1 MLKTHKRSVFVAITL
16 IFLAIGAFFMANVEL
31 PRWSY
36 VISSINVLLFAL
48 PAFYA
53 LRRWLGWSDGI
64 KLVLILG
71 VYALLIET
79 FAILTGFPYGH
90 FGYSEH
96 LGYKLFGYVPWTVAF
111 AWTPLMLC
119 AYVAARSLFASRVE
133 RIICSTFLLVIFDL
147 VLDPGAVLL
156 GFWQY
161 PQGGAYYGVPASNY
175 LGWMLSGALGSII
188 MEAVVS
194 YFRPLLP
201 PPVQIGS
208 SAFFIMFFWTAF
220 AVFGGLAVPA
230 IIGCGVAAAMYAWYC
245 RSYYKF
251 DEMVVLVDDQ
261 NNALATAKKS
271 ETHNANTKLHRAFSL
286 FLFNSKGEL
295 LLQQRAFTKKTWP
308 GVWSNSCCG
317 HVMIN
322 EKTEDAAARR
332 LRFELGISGVDL
344 KMVLPHFRYRAE
356 KDGVVENEI
365 CPVLIG
371 FTDQE
376 PEINPSEVAETKW
389 VLWSEFLRSSRNGES
404 ELSPWAIEE
413 AELLSESEVFRRA
426 FDRNIRTTATV

>member
-1 MLKTHKRSVFVAITL
+1 MLKKHRRSVFVAIAL
-16 IFLAIGAFFMANVEL
+16 IILAAGAFFMANVEL

-36 VISSINVLLFAL
+36 VISSINVLMFAL

-53 LRRWLGWSDGI
+53 LRRWLGWSDGT

-71 VYALLIET
+71 AYALLVET

-90 FGYSEH
+90 FGYSDH

-111 AWTPLMLC
+111 AWTPLLLC
-119 AYVAARSLFASRVE
+119 AYTAARSLFSSRVE

-161 PQGGAYYGVPASNY
+161 PHGGAYYGVPASNY
-175 LGWMLSGALGSII
+175 LGWMLSGAVGSMI
-188 MEAVVS
+188 METAIS

-230 IIGCGVAAAMYAWYC
+230 IIGCAVAAAMYAWYR

-251 DEMVVLVDDQ
+251 DEMVVLVDDDDK
-261 NNALATAKKS
+261 ALATAKKS
-271 ETHNANTKLHRAFSL
+271 ETHNGNTKLHRAFSL

-295 LLQQRAFTKKTWP
+295 LLQRRALTKKTWP

-317 HVMIN
+317 HTMIN
-322 EKTEDAAARR
+322 EKTQDAAARR
-332 LRFELGISGVDL
+332 LRYELGINGVDL

-371 FTDQE
+371 FTNQE
-376 PEINPSEVAETKW
+376 PVINPNEVAEIKW
-389 VLWSEFLRSSRNGES
+389 VSWTEFLGSSQNGES

-413 AELLSESEVFRRA
+413 AKLLSENQAFRRSYNQHLKKSA
-426 FDRNIRTTATV
+426 VA